1 MARQHYAAAEVR
13 AMIGKDATPEEYEEF
28 FQWIDSTEKRF
39 TYEWV
44 KDNYSFGEK
53 DPLTIVKIWR
63 TLEAKPPEENEYCP
77 EYIPPDLTKI
87 PREQWRRHVP
97 FLVPEPMKTY
107 MDSMVDMTE
116 DEEESLISAMETAL
130 DLRPEY
136 TVILDIRQFGTQPKH
151 IVACLSKIGNV
162 IKKGWLAINSLREP
176 AWWTCVEVKSVHDY
190 IPDFLSPPAPILK
203 FDFPIVFDTKE
214 EAQAENEQGKA
225 EYKRQI
231 EAGER
236 DADDEWEDDDVVEV
250 WVMQSL
256 GLDLPLVKLRLHEYG
271 LGDLYTKE
279 HGEWTFSQLQAMR

>member
-1 MARQHYAAAEVR
+1 MARQHYTAAEVR
-13 AMIGKDATPEEYEEF
+13 AMIGADATPEEYEEF

-44 KDNYSFGEK
+44 KDNCSFGEK
-53 DPLTIVKIWR
+53 DPLAIVKIWR
-63 TLEAKPPEENEYCP
+63 GLESKPPEENEYCP
-77 EYIPPDLTKI
+77 EYIAPDLTKI
-87 PREQWRRHVP
+87 PREQWPGNVP

-107 MDSMVDMTE
+107 MDSMTEMTE
-116 DEEESLISAMETAL
+116 DEEEFLIKGIETAL
-130 DLRPEY
+130 NLRPEY

-151 IVACLSKIGNV
+151 IVACLSKLRDV

-190 IPDFLSPPAPILK
+190 VPDFLSPPAPILK

-214 EAQAENEQGKA
+214 EAQAENETGKA

-236 DADDEWEDDDVVEV
+236 DADDEWEDDNVVEV
-250 WVMQSL
+250 WVFSTHEYNL
-256 GLDLPLVKLRLHEYG
+256 WPLRLHEYG
-271 LGDLYTKE
+271 LGDMYTKE
-279 HGEWTFSQLQAMR
+279 HGDWTFSQLQAMR

>member
-1 MARQHYAAAEVR
+1 MARQHYTAAEVR

-53 DPLTIVKIWR
+53 DPLNIVKIWQA
-63 TLEAKPPEENEYCP
+63 LEARPPEENEHCP
-77 EYIPPDLTKI
+77 EYIPPDITKI
-87 PREQWRRHVP
+87 PRDKWPTMRPIAVP
-97 FLVPEPMKTY
+97 QPMKGY
-107 MDSMVDMTE
+107 MDTLAEFSE
-116 DEEESLISAMETAL
+116 DEEDSLIKAIEAAL
-130 DLRPEY
+130 DVKPEY
-136 TVILDIRQFGTQPKH
+136 AVVLDVKQFGTGPKFT
-151 IVACLSKIGNV
+151 VACLSKQFNV
-162 IKKGWLAINSLREP
+162 VKKGWLAINSLREP

-190 IPDFLSPPAPILK
+190 VPDFLSPPAPILK

-225 EYKRQI
+225 EYKRQV

-250 WVMQSL
+250 WVLSTHEHEL
-256 GLDLPLVKLRLHEYG
+256 WPLRLHEYG

-279 HGEWTFSQLQAMR
+279 HGDWTFSQLQAMR